1 MAFDDYAISTKS
13 SAVAAGAYPGIVG
26 LFSGLGKQPNR
37 FDPSKGE
44 QTMFALGYR
53 IATENG
59 DVFWCKTYRATWGPK
74 ASFFKDCVMLF
85 TAEEVKA
92 GQLSPIALLERPVQL
107 VFTAVRDESGQE
119 KTVLAAVG
127 PLPKTTAN
135 AETVKRLRECGTF
148 QCDASKG
155 ETLPLE
161 ILKQLP
167 KWLVE
172 QMDQAAPGQPTAPP
186 PTTSWT
192 APTSPTLAAMQGVP
206 VQPAQHANAAPD
218 FNDTLDDVNW

>member
-1 MAFDDYAISTKS
+1 MAFDDYVISTKA
-13 SAVAAGAYPGIVG
+13 SAFTAGAYVSRVEMVI
-26 LFSGLGKQPNR
+26 GLGKRQNPYNNKGPQTCFAIVNR
-37 FDPSKGE
+37 VRVED
-44 QTMFALGYR
+44 
-53 IATENG
+53 G
-59 DVFWCKTYRATWGPK
+59 DRLHVKIYNLAWGLRATYYQHY
-74 ASFFKDCVMLF
+74 AMLYS
-85 TAEEVKA
+85 ADAIKA
-92 GQLSPIALLERPVQL
+92 GRVSPIDLLGALTQL
-107 VFTAVRDESGQE
+107 VFTTTRDESGAE
-119 KTVLAAVG
+119 KTILAAVG

-135 AETVKRLRECGTF
+135 AEAVKWLRQYETF
-148 QCDASKG
+148 SCDAATG
-155 ETLPLE
+155 EKPPLE
-161 ILKQLP
+161 ILNQLP